1 MNRINSTLKKILQF
15 LCNTKNK
22 NVFIITI
29 ITSLIVHFQLYAL
42 MITGPDTLINSMY
55 HQADIWEPMLLR
67 FGLDFIQI
75 IKGNIVSPIL
85 ATLMSNIFLGLT
97 VILTIDIFKIKNKY
111 FKYITAVLFA
121 VAPNI
126 SATLTFFYCSDAYM
140 LGLFLAT
147 FSVFILKK
155 YDNKKYIILISGI
168 LIAFSMGMYQT
179 YISVTMVLCTA
190 TLIIDILN
198 KKERKQIFGYA
209 FKYILTGITGIVLYY
224 GISHIILLEKNL
236 LVSNYSGADSIGM
249 HTLLDIPRLMPEAYK
264 SFFKYYFND
273 GMIPNTIWHTNLLYA
288 ITFAI
293 ILISIIYTLI
303 KNKIYKEI
311 LNVLVLIFFMLLTP
325 ICFCIIEIMVPS
337 VDMHILMACSMIY
350 IFPIFFAT
358 LELLPKGKINKI
370 FKFIV
375 LFCSILISWNYMWQD
390 NASYIAIK
398 TMQNQAESTVL
409 RLVAQVEQLDEY
421 RPETPVLILGGLENN
436 EYFNRKNTS
445 IEAKKLYNRTW
456 GFISDNSTIW
466 WGNLDSWRKI
476 LYEYVGVNWN
486 LVSEWECSEIF
497 ETEQYK
503 SMKYFPEQGSIK
515 IINNTIVIKLSD

>member
-198 KKERKQIFGYA
+198 KKEKKQIFGYA
-209 FKYILTGITGIVLYY
+209 FKSVM
-224 GISHIILLEKNL
+224 H
-236 LVSNYSGADSIGM
+236 SN
-249 HTLLDIPRLMPEAYK
+249 
-264 SFFKYYFND
+264 
-273 GMIPNTIWHTNLLYA
+273 
-288 ITFAI
+288 
-293 ILISIIYTLI
+293 IY
-303 KNKIYKEI
+303 
-311 LNVLVLIFFMLLTP
+311 
-325 ICFCIIEIMVPS
+325 
-337 VDMHILMACSMIY
+337 
-350 IFPIFFAT
+350 
-358 LELLPKGKINKI
+358 
-370 FKFIV
+370 
-375 LFCSILISWNYMWQD
+375 
-390 NASYIAIK
+390 
-398 TMQNQAESTVL
+398 
-409 RLVAQVEQLDEY
+409 
-421 RPETPVLILGGLENN
+421 
-436 EYFNRKNTS
+436 
-445 IEAKKLYNRTW
+445 
-456 GFISDNSTIW
+456 
-466 WGNLDSWRKI
+466 
-476 LYEYVGVNWN
+476 
-486 LVSEWECSEIF
+486 
-497 ETEQYK
+497 
-503 SMKYFPEQGSIK
+503 
-515 IINNTIVIKLSD
+515 